1 MSDRKQEILNEF
13 KLRRLIRKAIRIK
26 EMKRKKSED
35 QKLYEEKN
43 LRNIIRHLLQEAS
56 GPDADGEPSPY
67 GSTPVSAL
75 ADAFNE
81 ILKPI
86 KTGLRKLHE
95 PEERES
101 YRAHILSKF
110 QTIFQTFEGL
120 DVESPTM
127 VGESDVEID
136 GPGRDVSIDDDN
148 RVMPSDGSEDERFKE
163 KEKDPD
169 TQKQEDFDMF
179 KIAGKNP
186 GGAMKAFDTIENSNI
201 EQTLADARKMMYTPE
216 YKKEFKEYALYNI
229 DLWLTTFEKDLA
241 DSVGQEPSWTET
253 VMPRPEGAK
262 VSSLAAGGETTGGG
276 ETEETL
282 GLEMP
287 GAGESFEVPELP
299 AEESLEEEDLE
310 TVFME

>member
-120 DVESPTM
+120 DVGSPTM

-148 RVMPSDGSEDERFKE
+148 RVMPSDGSEDERFKDLQIDSI
-163 KEKDPD
+163 KAVNLDDDTAKLLVTVLTDRKDND
-169 TQKQEDFDMF
+169 T
-179 KIAGKNP
+179 
-186 GGAMKAFDTIENSNI
+186 
-201 EQTLADARKMMYTPE
+201 AD
-216 YKKEFKEYALYNI
+216 
-229 DLWLTTFEKDLA
+229 D
-241 DSVGQEPSWTET
+241 
-253 VMPRPEGAK
+253 
-262 VSSLAAGGETTGGG
+262 SSLPKLDPLTSILVNEGVDKETFSVQLQ
-276 ETEETL
+276 TEPTDNVTVRLQRVVNSTL
-282 GLEMP
+282 LNNFKFSGQSLLPNQQAWIQDSNSSDNISLDLCLE
-287 GAGESFEVPELP
+287 AGEIL
-299 AEESLEEEDLE
+299 
-310 TVFME
+310 